1 MSWLSKA
8 LKNDTLRIG
17 LTVAGA
23 ALAGKYVFGDYDMY
37 RAVDP
42 KTGLDTAKYAYT
54 GTDISSRALNFLGV
68 KPFGA
73 TAVGQFVSPVTDFV
87 KSLNLGTGKSLADL
101 ISGFGKA
108 PKAAKVSPTAIRTDT
123 NFMNSQ
129 AQMIPVGGNGRVG
142 GMLAQ
147 DAVQQYLARRGRI
160 FGMPQSKTAQATI
173 SIAGSG
179 SLAPTTASK
188 KLARS
193 RLVD

>member
-23 ALAGKYVFGDYDMY
+23 ALAGKYVFGDFRPGMY
-37 RAVDP
+37 
-42 KTGLDTAKYAYT
+42 DTATGKYIKGAYT

-68 KPFGA
+68 KPFGD

-87 KSLNLGTGKSLADL
+87 KSLNLGTGKSLAEL
-101 ISGFGKA
+101 ISGFGNA
-108 PKAAKVSPTAIRTDT
+108 PKAGRVSFTPTRTDT

-147 DAVQQYLARRGRI
+147 DAVQQYLARRGQI
-160 FGMPQSKTAQATI
+160 FGMPQSKTAAATI
-173 SIAGSG
+173 SLAGSG
-179 SLAPTTASK
+179 SLSPTTASK

>member
-8 LKNDTLRIG
+8 LKNDTLKIG

-42 KTGLDTAKYAYT
+42 RTGLDTAKYEYT
-54 GTDISSRALNFLGV
+54 GTDISSRALNFLKV

-73 TAVGQFVSPVTDFV
+73 TRAGEFLSPVTNFV
-87 KSLNLGTGKSLADL
+87 KNLNLGTGLNLAEL
-101 ISGFGKA
+101 IKGFGEA
-108 PKAAKVSPTAIRTDT
+108 PKAQRIRASSIRTDT

-147 DAVQQYLARRGRI
+147 DAVQQYLAKRGRI

-173 SIAGSG
+173 SLAGSG
-179 SLAPTTASK
+179 SLSPTTAAK

-193 RLVD
+193 RLID

>member
-8 LKNDTLRIG
+8 LKNDTLKIG

-23 ALAGKYVFGDYDMY
+23 ALAGKYVFGDYRPGMY
-37 RAVDP
+37 
-42 KTGLDTAKYAYT
+42 DTATGQYIKGEYT
-54 GTDISSRALNFLGV
+54 GTDISSRALSFLKV
-68 KPFGA
+68 KPFGD

-87 KSLNLGTGKSLADL
+87 KGLNLGTGRSLADL
-101 ISGFGKA
+101 ITGFGKA
-108 PKAAKVSPTAIRTDT
+108 PKAGRVNPDLIRSDT

-147 DAVQQYLARRGRI
+147 DAVQQYLARRGKI

-173 SIAGSG
+173 SLAGSG
-179 SLAPTTASK
+179 SLSPTTASK

-193 RLVD
+193 RLID

>member
-8 LKNDTLRIG
+8 LKNDTLKIG

-23 ALAGKYVFGDYDMY
+23 ALAGKYVFGDFRPGMY
-37 RAVDP
+37 
-42 KTGLDTAKYAYT
+42 DTATSKYIPGEYT
-54 GTDISSRALNFLGV
+54 GTDIGSRALNFLGV
-68 KPFGA
+68 KPFGD
-73 TAVGQFVSPVTDFV
+73 TAVGKFVSPVTDFV
-87 KSLNLGTGKSLADL
+87 KGLNLGTGKSLADL
-101 ISGFGKA
+101 IAGFGEA
-108 PKAAKVSPTAIRTDT
+108 PKAQKVRASSIRTDT

-147 DAVQQYLARRGRI
+147 DAVQQYLAKRGRI

-173 SIAGSG
+173 SLAGSG
-179 SLAPTTASK
+179 SLSPTTAAK

-193 RLVD
+193 RLID

>member
-8 LKNDTLRIG
+8 LKNDTLKIG

-42 KTGLDTAKYAYT
+42 RTGLDTAKYEYT
-54 GTDISSRALNFLGV
+54 GTDISSRALNFLKV

-73 TAVGQFVSPVTDFV
+73 TRAGEFLSPVTNFV
-87 KSLNLGTGKSLADL
+87 KNLNLGTGLNLAEL
-101 ISGFGKA
+101 IKGQRIRAS
-108 PKAAKVSPTAIRTDT
+108 SIRTDT

-147 DAVQQYLARRGRI
+147 DAVQQYLAKRGRI

-173 SIAGSG
+173 SLAGSG
-179 SLAPTTASK
+179 SLSPTTAAK

-193 RLVD
+193 RLID

>member
-37 RAVDP
+37 RAIDP

-101 ISGFGKA
+101 ISGFG
-108 PKAAKVSPTAIRTDT
+108 
-123 NFMNSQ
+123 
-129 AQMIPVGGNGRVG
+129 
-142 GMLAQ
+142 
-147 DAVQQYLARRGRI
+147 
-160 FGMPQSKTAQATI
+160 
-173 SIAGSG
+173 
-179 SLAPTTASK
+179 
-188 KLARS
+188 
-193 RLVD
+193 